1 MAEMKSEAVSTSGFK
16 VRPLSKVAKREEESA
31 GGEAQKPEGGAQ
43 REAGSFREPDVSKF
57 QTKSSRLR
65 ELTQDLRSLESK
77 LRLGGG
83 PDKIGKQHKQ
93 GKLTARERI
102 ELLLDEDSFRQEIGL
117 LVAYDK
123 YVTEQ
128 KAEGSKQKA
137 ATKETSADE
146 IGGAPAA
153 GVVTTIGRVA
163 GREVVVVANDATV
176 KAGSWW
182 PETIKK
188 ILRAQEIA
196 MRSRV
201 PIIYLVDSAGV
212 NLPYQGGVFPGQYG
226 ASRIF
231 YYNSIMRR
239 YLKVPQ
245 IAAVM
250 GPCIAGGAYLPALS
264 DIIMM
269 VEGTSFMGLGGANL
283 VKGATGQTIDNETLG
298 GARTHNELSGVAHY
312 RVKNDEDCIAKIR
325 EFVSELPSKAPC
337 AVSITN
343 GAEPKTPE
351 EQLYEIIPE
360 EHRQPY
366 NMRELL
372 DCVLDEGHLDEF
384 QADYAKEII
393 TGHARIRGIQ
403 VGVIANARGMFRD
416 PAGGSPKFGGIIYTE
431 SAEKVAYFIETCSRH
446 QTPLLFIQDVSG
458 FMVGSEAEHSGII
471 RAGARFV
478 EAMATAMVPKIVLT
492 VNHASGAGYYAMAGQ
507 GFDPDFIFSWPTG
520 RMGVM
525 EGDSAVQAVFGSEL
539 ERLKKSGQQA
549 DPQLEAEM
557 QKVRETYE
565 RDLDAKYAAARGF
578 VDAVIAPEET
588 RDALE
593 LALRVSLNY
602 SGPHLGQF
610 VLPASLA

>member
-1 MAEMKSEAVSTSGFK
+1 MKRSDATTGQ
-16 VRPLSKVAKREEESA
+16 A
-31 GGEAQKPEGGAQ
+31 
-43 REAGSFREPDVSKF
+43 
-57 QTKSSRLR
+57 TSRLR
-65 ELTQDLRSLESK
+65 ELTDQLQQLEAR

-83 PDKIGKQHKQ
+83 PDKIDRQHQQ

-102 ELLLDEDSFRQEIGL
+102 EKLLDQDAYAQEIGL
-117 LVAYDK
+117 LVAYNQYD
-123 YVTEQ
+123 
-128 KAEGSKQKA
+128 
-137 ATKETSADE
+137 
-146 IGGAPAA
+146 GGAPAA
-153 GVVTTIGRVA
+153 GVVTVVGRVQ

-196 MRSRV
+196 MRCRV

-231 YYNSIMRR
+231 YYNSIMRH

-245 IAAVM
+245 ISAVM

-264 DIIMM
+264 DIIIM

-312 RVKNDEDCIAKIR
+312 RVVDDQTCIDKIR
-325 EFVSELPSKAPC
+325 EFVSELPPPDVTATPGPVNESLR
-337 AVSITN
+337 T
-343 GAEPKTPE
+343 AEE
-351 EQLYEIIPE
+351 LYEIIPE
-360 EHRQPY
+360 DHRQPY
-366 NMRELL
+366 EVRKLLECLL
-372 DCVLDEGHLDEF
+372 DDGRLDEF

-403 VGVIANARGMFRD
+403 VGVIANHRGMVRL
-416 PAGGSPKFGGIIYTE
+416 PGGKPPRFGGIIYTE
-431 SAEKVAYFIETCSRH
+431 SAEKVAYFIETCNRH
-446 QTPLLFIQDVSG
+446 RTPLLFVQDVSG
-458 FMVGSEAEHSGII
+458 FMVGPDAEHSGII
-471 RAGARFV
+471 RAGAKFV
-478 EAMATAMVPKIVLT
+478 EAMATALVPKLVLT

-507 GFDPDFIFSWPTG
+507 GFDPDFIYSWPTG

-525 EGDSAVQAVFGSEL
+525 EGDSAVQAVFGSQL
-539 ERLKKSGQQA
+539 EKLKKNGETPDA
-549 DPQLEAEM
+549 ALTAEM
-557 QKVRETYE
+557 NKVRETYDQE
-565 RDLDAKYAAARGF
+565 LDAKYAAARGF
-578 VDAVIAPEET
+578 VDAVIVPEFT

-593 LALRVSLNY
+593 LSLRTSQNY

-610 VLPASLA
+610 VLPANLV